1 MTQLTLFQG
10 RLLLGVG
17 AAVMIALPGN
27 WMMQLAAFAL
37 LSAGALAWQSA
48 SRWFFYASVAA
59 DVMLFFVLLGGT
71 PVLGPGL
78 AHIALSYAGDAV
90 QWITGCLLLRA
101 CGAVMCAD
109 GRARG
114 ARVDRPRGMER
125 GLPVPPPVRRSRR
138 ERADRAGDRA
148 CRAGPAGAGRAPA
161 DHRRTVPH
169 AQING
174 RR

>member
-1 MTQLTLFQG
+1 MTQLTRFQG

-101 CGAVMCAD
+101 CGAVMRAD
-109 GRARG
+109 GRRAVFEWIALAVWSAGCLFPLLSAVLG
-114 ARVDRPRGMER
+114 ANALTAQGIALAAPVLQ
-125 GLPVPPPVRRSRR
+125 GL
-138 ERADRAGDRA
+138 
-148 CRAGPAGAGRAPA
+148 GALQLIIDALFRM
-161 DHRRTVPH
+161 RK
-169 AQING
+169 
-174 RR
+174 